1 MISSDDDELF
11 PTEGGSTSVTVE
23 GQGNVPQQPVQTQTE
38 ERPIAAS
45 VDMVEDAMDSDYV
58 NPELTAALADLG
70 LSVDDNANG
79 ANENQQFAELFEQRI
94 AKVRSMTADISEQLT
109 IISPAQS
116 AEADNSEEL

>member
-79 ANENQQFAELFEQRI
+79 ANENQQFAELVEQRI

>member
-1 MISSDDDELF
+1 M
-11 PTEGGSTSVTVE
+11 TVE

-45 VDMVEDAMDSDYV
+45 VDMVEDAMDSNYV

>member
-45 VDMVEDAMDSDYV
+45 VDMVEDAMDSNYV

-109 IISPAQS
+109 IISPPQS

>member
-1 MISSDDDELF
+1 MISSDDELF
-11 PTEGGSTSVTVE
+11 PTEGETTSVTVE
-23 GQGNVPQQPVQTQTE
+23 GQSNVPQQPVQTQTE
-38 ERPIAAS
+38 EQPIAAAINL
-45 VDMVEDAMDSDYV
+45 VEDAMNSDYV

-109 IISPAQS
+109 IISPPQS
-116 AEADNSEEL
+116 SEADNSEEL

>member
-11 PTEGGSTSVTVE
+11 PTEGESTSVTVE
-23 GQGNVPQQPVQTQTE
+23 GQSNAPQQPVQTQTE

-45 VDMVEDAMDSDYV
+45 IDMVEDAMDSDYV

-109 IISPAQS
+109 IISPPQS

>member
-11 PTEGGSTSVTVE
+11 PTEGGSKNVTVE

-45 VDMVEDAMDSDYV
+45 IDMVEDAMDSDYV

-109 IISPAQS
+109 IISPPQS

>member
-109 IISPAQS
+109 IISPPQS
-116 AEADNSEEL
+116 AEADNSEDL

>member
-1 MISSDDDELF
+1 MISSDDELF
-11 PTEGGSTSVTVE
+11 PTEGETTSVTVE
-23 GQGNVPQQPVQTQTE
+23 GQSNVPQQPVQTQTE
-38 ERPIAAS
+38 EQPIAAAINL
-45 VDMVEDAMDSDYV
+45 VEDAMNSDYV

-70 LSVDDNANG
+70 LSVDNNADG

-109 IISPAQS
+109 IISPPQS

>member
-1 MISSDDDELF
+1 VISSDDDELF
-11 PTEGGSTSVTVE
+11 PTEGGSKNVTVE

-45 VDMVEDAMDSDYV
+45 IDMVEDAMDSDYV

-109 IISPAQS
+109 IISPPQS

>member
-1 MISSDDDELF
+1 MISSDDELF
-11 PTEGGSTSVTVE
+11 PTEGETTSVTVE
-23 GQGNVPQQPVQTQTE
+23 GQSNVPQQPVQTQTE
-38 ERPIAAS
+38 EQPIAAAINL
-45 VDMVEDAMDSDYV
+45 VEDAMNSDYV

-70 LSVDDNANG
+70 LSVDNNADG

>member
-109 IISPAQS
+109 IISPPQS
-116 AEADNSEEL
+116 SEADNSEEL

>member
-1 MISSDDDELF
+1 MISSDDELF
-11 PTEGGSTSVTVE
+11 PTEGETTSVTVE
-23 GQGNVPQQPVQTQTE
+23 GQSNVPQQPVQTQTE
-38 ERPIAAS
+38 EQPIAAAINL
-45 VDMVEDAMDSDYV
+45 VEDAMNSDYV